1 MIASDGTNPLLQRTS
16 LRGRLKVDIGKS
28 AGVGKSYRKLEEA
41 HELLAKG
48 VNIPVGF
55 LETPNRVQTHAL
67 LNGLPL
73 MDKHVTSL
81 CVGKPHF
88 GIWQMIMRTNTFR
101 RLLLALS
108 ENDVDLV
115 ILS

>member
-1 MIASDGTNPLLQRTS
+1 MY
-16 LRGRLKVDIGKS
+16 IGMS
-28 AGVGKSYRKLEEA
+28 AGVGKSYRILEEA

-48 VNIPVGF
+48 VNIQVGF
-55 LETPNRVQTHAL
+55 VETHNRAQTHAL
-67 LNGLPL
+67 LDGLPV
-73 MDKHVTSL
+73 MDKHVTTL
-81 CVGKPHF
+81 CIGKPHF
-88 GIWQMIMRTNTFR
+88 SIRQVIMRASTFR